1 MDDKGIS
8 QDAGFHRIGDV
19 VSEVLDKGSRG
30 LKTVEGVLEDQ
41 PGGDNGRYRARSPT
55 RSERLNRSL
64 KELGLSAFKVHI
76 LIWTWRG
83 APAKGNLPYFTIR
96 SLEKFCGITR
106 PTVRSAL
113 GELVA
118 KGWVERL
125 PYNPHH
131 KNTLYR
137 LIAIRKVPRPLFGAV
152 TG

>member
-1 MDDKGIS
+1 MGDKGLS
-8 QDAGFHRIGDV
+8 QYAGFHRIGDAV
-19 VSEVLDKGSRG
+19 AEVLDKGSRG
-30 LKTVEGVLEDQ
+30 LKSVEDNSEEQ
-41 PGGDNGRYRARSPT
+41 PGGDNGQYRVRTPT
-55 RSERLNRSL
+55 NSERLNRAL
-64 KELGLSAFKVHI
+64 KELGLSAFKVHT
-76 LIWTWRG
+76 LIWKWRG
-83 APAKGNLPYFTIR
+83 APAKGKLPYFTIR

-118 KGWVERL
+118 KGWVQKL